1 MTEENGIRTGTYYTT
16 GNNDLSGFCNTVYNY
31 ATTNTTAIP
40 NGYITHTVPL
50 GIPREVTVSGQR
62 FRTAMVDGRLVL
74 ETISN
79 LIIDQEEHKEFEP
92 LDKMEFEMA
101 LKELLK

>member
-16 GNNDLSGFCNTVYNY
+16 GNNDLGGFCNTVYNY
-31 ATTNTTAIP
+31 ATNTTAIP
-40 NGYITHTVPL
+40 NGYITH
-50 GIPREVTVSGQR
+50 EVTVSGQR

-74 ETISN
+74 ETISD